1 MYLVPL
7 FFFKK
12 EINGFFDSS
21 FFLKSFRMNPDLAK
35 IEPAGGSWFY
45 GALTSQ
51 GHTAVMVAVT
61 EKGEVYNYGLKSK
74 KEGYRWRCLPCK
86 DFNGYGWCGATGII
100 THEKE
105 CKELQ
110 SEQQHS
116 FKDFVRQWAALMVVY
131 HVVNITFTEDS
142 IPAIFRRWLA
152 THGTN
157 GFNEWKEL
165 LRRMG
170 LPDEDEASWKNIHP
184 FLEAMMRKKIKK
196 RAYFDQLVST
206 FYVRMASIRTVN
218 VEGALELEKAARNL
232 TVPITHE
239 LTLHEELIC
248 DLDEMLMKS
257 DEVALKIEQDWTRT
271 IEVYEAQIKFA
282 REEMARLKRR
292 QKSER
297 RGLERQRAK
306 AERDIQDIQEMVG
319 RIDEPVSPPAK
330 RRRRHR
336 GPVSGEMSGLA
347 QDGGEYSGGQNPPET
362 IQQNPEMLL
371 EREQESSEHAELE
384 FQQSESAELDFQQ
397 SESEDQSGE
406 DVSQVEDSSE
416 HSETETQQSGCEDR
430 PDGYVSPVEED
441 SEYVESEFQQ
451 SDHEDRSGGEDVPL
465 EDDSEHSKMETQ
477 KSGCYERPNGYVSPV
492 EEDSEHVESEFQ
504 QLEQEDRS
512 GGDAVVVEEN
522 LEQSEIAFQQPGLKD
537 RPDGGP
543 KQSGD
548 VGQDP

>member
-1 MYLVPL
+1 
-7 FFFKK
+7 
-12 EINGFFDSS
+12 
-21 FFLKSFRMNPDLAK
+21 
-35 IEPAGGSWFY
+35 
-45 GALTSQ
+45 
-51 GHTAVMVAVT
+51 
-61 EKGEVYNYGLKSK
+61 
-74 KEGYRWRCLPCK
+74 
-86 DFNGYGWCGATGII
+86 
-100 THEKE
+100 
-105 CKELQ
+105 
-110 SEQQHS
+110 
-116 FKDFVRQWAALMVVY
+116 MVVY

-152 THGTN
+152 TRGTN

-239 LTLHEELIC
+239 LTIHEELIC
-248 DLDEMLMKS
+248 DLDELLIKS
-257 DEVALKIEQDWTRT
+257 DEVALKIKQDWTRT
-271 IEVYEAQIKFA
+271 IQVYEAQIKFA
-282 REEMARLKRR
+282 RDEMARLKRR

-336 GPVSGEMSGLA
+336 GPVSGEMSDQA
-347 QDGGEYSGGQNPPET
+347 HDGGEYSGGQNQPET
-362 IQQNPEMLL
+362 VQQNPEALL
-371 EREQESSEHAELE
+371 EREQEGSEHAE
-384 FQQSESAELDFQQ
+384 FGFQQ

-406 DVSQVEDSSE
+406 AVSQVEDGSE
-416 HSETETQQSGCEDR
+416 HSEAETQQSGCEDR

-451 SDHEDRSGGEDVPL
+451 SGHEDRSGGEDVSL
-465 EDDSEHSKMETQ
+465 EDDSEHSKMDTQ
-477 KSGCYERPNGYVSPV
+477 KSGCDERPNGYVSPV
-492 EEDSEHVESEFQ
+492 EEDSEHVESAFQ

-522 LEQSEIAFQQPGLKD
+522 LEQSEIAFQQPGLKE
-537 RPDGGP
+537 RPDGSP
-543 KQSGD
+543 RQSGD